1 MNMRARVTV
10 IFSMLFT
17 AVAAGGA
24 VHAQPAGGLLG
35 QPLAAARS
43 SDLFTFFN
51 LAQTARQPCGDGQAV
66 GFRPTGEQFHLLA
79 AVDVMTDAR
88 GDVAAMTLTLDRA
101 FINDPTNGV
110 FARDI
115 AKSFLRDVSG
125 PRAGA
130 GVTGLAEEI
139 ESGVSSIRTLI
150 YRSDVAPAKP
160 NGPPSTGYRVFL
172 GDQPSY
178 TLSADGE
185 ALTLANEP
193 QSGKAVLRLSF
204 SRGGAVPAC
213 AMGKVPD

>member
-1 MNMRARVTV
+1 MKGRAAA
-10 IFSMLFT
+10 
-17 AVAAGGA
+17 AVLVAVVAVGGT

-35 QPLAAARS
+35 HPLAAARS
-43 SDLFTFFN
+43 NDLFTFFN
-51 LAQTARQPCGDGQAV
+51 LAQTASQPCGDGQAL

-101 FINDPTNGV
+101 FINDPANGV

-125 PRAGA
+125 SQAGA
-130 GVTGLAEEI
+130 SVSGLAHEI
-139 ESGVSSIRTLI
+139 ESGASSSGTVI

-160 NGPPSTGYRVFL
+160 NGPPSTGYQVFL
-172 GDQPSY
+172 GGHQSDA
-178 TLSADGE
+178 LSADGE
-185 ALTLANEP
+185 ALTLANEQ
-193 QSGKAVLRLSF
+193 QSGIAVLRLSF

-213 AMGKVPD
+213 AMGKVPG